1 MELAVLA
8 LVTLIVRVAW
18 WTVVSILRI
27 FAFLFFAPFFPKKKV
42 RQTGRPI
49 KVKIEYVTQLADGTM
64 TRGRPPRSRS
74 ATPVTSR
81 ATPVNAPSAPPVH
94 VPSRDEQ
101 DCAIALKQLGYP
113 KPQADKTAR
122 EVCARLGPSAT
133 LDQLIKES
141 LRELG
146 RVRS

>member
-1 MELAVLA
+1 MELAVFA
-8 LVTLIVRVAW
+8 LVTLIVRAAW

-74 ATPVTSR
+74 VTPP
-81 ATPVNAPSAPPVH
+81 APVNAPSAPPVH

-146 RVRS
+146 RVRP

>member
-1 MELAVLA
+1 MELAVFA
-8 LVTLIVRVAW
+8 LVTLIVRAAW

-74 ATPVTSR
+74 VTP
-81 ATPVNAPSAPPVH
+81 PAPSAPPVH

-146 RVRS
+146 RVRP